1 MAIWTPNTPGSLSNI
16 LTGDDAQDEAMRSFE
31 HGSTEPATKVPGLLW
46 SCTNSSVLTGLGLST
61 HALLRWNGSAWQKFL
76 PGFGGVLPTVSGGFM
91 DLGGAVPSNLGA
103 PSNANHAARNGDV
116 LKKDGSVA
124 LTGDWDVG
132 ARKITN
138 LAAPTNANDAARLA
152 DLNAGASGTVVP
164 TGTAF
169 NIALSFRPR
178 WGFCRIKLYN
188 NNNVVHAPIFLP
200 IVNTEVIFTGA
211 GFVDYPNG
219 VGITACDGTGASP
232 LNFTGLRLR
241 WNTGGGGGFGATSQ
255 FDYQLFK

>member
-1 MAIWTPNTPGSLSNI
+1 MGIWTPNTPGSLSDI

-76 PGFGGVLPTVSGGFM
+76 PGFGGVLPFVAGGFM

-103 PSNANHAARNGDV
+103 PSSANHAARNGDV

-138 LAAPTNANDAARLA
+138 LAAPTAGSDAARLQDVTQTSA
-152 DLNAGASGTVVP
+152 AGTVAL
-164 TGTAF
+164 TGTGATDVT
-169 NIALSFRPR
+169 LSFTPR
-178 WGFCRIKLYN
+178 VG
-188 NNNVVHAPIFLP
+188 
-200 IVNTEVIFTGA
+200 IFTVVLLNSGNTRVVA
-211 GFVDYPNG
+211 PLLMLTPNVEYVITP
-219 VGITACDGTGASP
+219 VGGQPGIKITPCDGSAASP
-232 LNFTGLRLR
+232 LNFTGFRVVP
-241 WNTGGGGGFGATSQ
+241 NTGGNFGSSGSSLTYM
-255 FDYQLFK
+255 FFK